1 MNRRVVITGA
11 GVISSIGT
19 GVDDFWHHCL
29 IGKSSVAPIPA
40 HWNRHADF
48 RSRLWSPLP
57 EFNPES
63 LGIAKSERLQ
73 LDPVTMLSLAATR
86 LALKH
91 AGFEAMPAEDRVRAF
106 TLIGNDS
113 ARSGVF
119 FGTGLGGAFTFLQ
132 NHTHHLLRNPRAV
145 LSEYV
150 GKKAPAEDREMLK
163 SVIEHLSHGIRFNP
177 FEVSM
182 VMPNAPAAAIGIK
195 YGLTGPNETFCVAC
209 ASGTVAVGNAYRA
222 VRDGRVDV
230 AISGGC
236 EFFGDEHGHIFRSFD
251 VAGTLVRDCENPD
264 TANRPFDE
272 KRSGFLFSQG
282 GAAVLVLEEFEHA
295 RSREAVIMAELVG
308 FAESFDAHSMM
319 SLAPGGVQ
327 IERMLHMALADAK
340 LNPADVDYVN
350 AHGTGTRNNDETEA
364 QVIDRVLGK
373 SVPVNS
379 TKSLLGHTIGA
390 SGAFEAIVTA
400 LTLRDGKTHINRNLE
415 TPAHDLNFVRH
426 VKNFDPEIGLS
437 QSFAFGGHNAAVVM
451 RRYTDR
457 VNST

>member
-1 MNRRVVITGA
+1 MNRRVVVTGA
-11 GVISSIGT
+11 GVVSSLGIG
-19 GVDDFWHHCL
+19 VNEFWSHCL
-29 IGKSSVAPIPA
+29 QGRSVVASIPRSW
-40 HWNRHADF
+40 HNYADL
-48 RSRLWSPLP
+48 RSRIWSPLP
-57 EFNPES
+57 
-63 LGIAKSERLQ
+63 GIDSETLRVARAERLQ
-73 LDPVTMLSLAATR
+73 LDPVTIFALGAAREAIKDACFTITPAGERSRNFVLSNA
-86 LALKH
+86 
-91 AGFEAMPAEDRVRAF
+91 
-106 TLIGNDS
+106 DS
-113 ARSGVF
+113 AQTGVF

-150 GKKAPAEDREMLK
+150 EKKAPAESREMLK
-163 SVIEHLSHGIRFNP
+163 SVVEQLSHGIRFNP

-182 VMPNAPAAAIGIK
+182 VMPNAPAAAVGIK

-222 VRDGRVDV
+222 VRDGRVEV
-230 AISGGC
+230 AVSGGC

-251 VAGTLVRDCENPD
+251 VSGTLVRDCDNPE

-282 GAAVLVLEEFEHA
+282 GAAVLVLEEIEHA
-295 RSREAVIMAELVG
+295 RRREAAIIAELVG

-319 SLAPGGVQ
+319 SLAPGGEQ
-327 IERMLHMALADAK
+327 IERMLYAALADAK
-340 LNPADVDYVN
+340 LKPADVDYVN

-364 QVIDRVLGK
+364 QVIDRVFGK

-415 TPAHDLNFVRH
+415 TPAHDLNFVRR
-426 VKNFDPEIGLS
+426 VKDFDPEIGLS

-451 RRYTDR
+451 RRYTD
-457 VNST
+457 